1 MPERQQEPMSA
12 AAETRDMPPPVARS
26 IADLRAG
33 LRVWRDEGRSIGLV
47 PTMGALHDGHLT
59 LVREMAR
66 QCDRVVVTLF
76 VNPLQFGPGEDFE
89 AYPRQED
96 ADRAALAGSGADLL
110 FAPST
115 GEMYPQGFATRLRVL
130 GLADELEGAHRPG
143 HFEGVATVVA
153 KLLIQAAPDAAIFG
167 EKDYQ
172 QLAIIRRLVRDL
184 DLPVRVLAIP
194 IAREADG
201 LAASSRNAYLD
212 ARERAIAPAL
222 YRALTDL
229 AERAR
234 AGERLALLEAAG
246 RRALARAGFSRVD
259 YLTFRDAGS
268 LAPLARLDR
277 PARLLAAARLG
288 RTRLLDN
295 IAVAPEG

>member
-1 MPERQQEPMSA
+1 MSA
-12 AAETRDMPPPVARS
+12 APEKRDPPPPLARG

-33 LRVWRDEGRSIGLV
+33 LQAWRDEGRSIGLV
-47 PTMGALHDGHLT
+47 PTMGALHEGHLT

-66 QCDRVVVTLF
+66 HCDRVVVTLF
-76 VNPLQFGPGEDFE
+76 VNPLQFGPGEDFD
-89 AYPRQED
+89 AYPRQEE
-96 ADRAALAGSGADLL
+96 ADRTALAGSGADLL
-110 FAPST
+110 FAPAT
-115 GEMYPQGFATRLRVL
+115 GEMYPEGFATRLRVL
-130 GLADELEGAHRPG
+130 GLSDELEGVHRPG

-172 QLAIIRRLVRDL
+172 QLAIIRRLAADL
-184 DLPVRVLAIP
+184 DLPVRILAIP
-194 IAREADG
+194 ISREADG

-222 YRALTDL
+222 FRVLSEL
-229 AERAR
+229 AGHAR
-234 AGERLALLEAAG
+234 AGERLAPLEAAG
-246 RRALARAGFSRVD
+246 RRALAAAGFSRVD
-259 YLTFRDAGS
+259 YLTFRDATS

-295 IAVAPEG
+295 IAVAPKD